1 MDIRKFGNNSFSVS
15 PLGLGIAALGRPGY
29 INLGHADDLNHEYD
43 ITKMEDQAHTV
54 LDAAWDAG
62 ISYFDVARSYGKAEA
77 FLGSWLT
84 SRNIDPELITVGSK
98 WGYTY
103 TAGWQVKLAD
113 GQQHEV
119 KEHSLVVLQ
128 RQITE
133 SRSLLGKYLT
143 LYQIHSATLDS
154 NVLSNQAVLSE
165 LARLREKGLAIGFT
179 ASGVNQAETIWQ
191 ALDVRVDNMPLF
203 SSVQATWNLLEQS
216 AGPALLAA
224 HEAGLGVIIKETL
237 ANGRLTSRNSSPE
250 FQRQQSILEA
260 DAKNRHSTVDAISL
274 AAVLQQPYVDV
285 ALSGAVRIDH
295 LQSNLQAVELA
306 QGESMEDLLDQL
318 VQPAEE
324 YWENRSQM
332 RWN

>member
-1 MDIRKFGNNSFSVS
+1 MDKIKFGNNNFSVS
-15 PLGLGIAALGRPGY
+15 TLGLGIAALGRPGY

-62 ISYFDVARSYGKAEA
+62 IRYFDVARSYGRAEA
-77 FLGSWLT
+77 FLASWLT
-84 SRNIDPELITVGSK
+84 SRNIDPELIIVGSK

-103 TAGWQVKLAD
+103 TAGWQTELAD

-154 NVLSNQAVLSE
+154 NVLTNQAVLSE
-165 LARLREKGLAIGFT
+165 LARLREKELAIGFT
-179 ASGVNQAETIWQ
+179 TSGVNQAETIWQ
-191 ALDVRVDNMPLF
+191 ALEVRVDSMPLF
-203 SSVQATWNLLEQS
+203 SSVQATWNFLEQS

-237 ANGRLTSRNSSPE
+237 ANGRLTSRNRSPE
-250 FQRQQSILEA
+250 FQRQLSVLEA
-260 DAKNRHSTVDAISL
+260 EAKNRHSTVDAISL

-285 ALSGAVRIDH
+285 ALSGAVRKDH
-295 LQSNLQAVELA
+295 LQSNLQAVEIA
-306 QGESMEDLLDQL
+306 RGESMEDLLDQL
-318 VQPAEE
+318 VQPADE
-324 YWENRSQM
+324 YWANRSKM
-332 RWN
+332 KWN